1 MMANYIDRTDIMMQ
15 IMIYWD
21 NIPYLAN
28 IPQQYHLLL
37 ILAHILLI
45 LDQFTHH
52 LRTPVAV
59 FQMFLVLTVT
69 GMVHQYLV
77 RSLVPMLFLPWMS
90 IITVGSTILLP
101 SLRQAIE

>member
-1 MMANYIDRTDIMMQ
+1 MMQ

-21 NIPYLAN
+21 NVPYLPN

-37 ILAHILLI
+37 ILAHILLM
-45 LDQFTHH
+45 LDQFILH
-52 LRTPVAV
+52 LQTPVAV
-59 FQMFLVLTVT
+59 FQMFLVLTAT

-77 RSLVPMLFLPWMS
+77 RSLVPMLFLPWIS

-101 SLRQAIE
+101 SLQQAIE